1 MKRWVIALCALM
13 FTLMRGGLEAR
24 AAPCGATVDPAGYDQ
39 FFLWASARPVAVPG
53 RLRVAYILGGEVGRR
68 GPPRLTLLNAGPHV
82 RGATVWLVVR
92 TARLDWNAA
101 TLDAVLAAMAR
112 WQAADNAVAGLQ
124 IDFDAATGKIDRYA
138 DFLHRVRH
146 ALPVHW
152 KLSATGLL
160 DWGAH
165 GNPLVLAGLAGTVDE
180 LVVQTYRG
188 RHTEPGYADYFPAI
202 ARLPVRHKV
211 ALVAGGA
218 WCPPPALATD
228 RGFDGYV
235 VFLPGLGSNNP
246 G

>member
-1 MKRWVIALCALM
+1 MKRRAIALWALIFALICA
-13 FTLMRGGLEAR
+13 GLEAR
-24 AAPCGATVDPAGYDQ
+24 AEPCSATVDPAAYDQ

-53 RLRVAYILGGEVGRR
+53 RLHVAYILGGEVGRH
-68 GPPRLTLLNAGPHV
+68 GPPGLTLLNAGPHV

-92 TARLDWNAA
+92 TERLDWSVA
-101 TLDAVLAAMAR
+101 TFNAVLAAMAR
-112 WQAADNAVAGLQ
+112 WQAAGNAVAGLQ

-138 DFLHRVRH
+138 DFLRRVRH

-152 KLSATGLL
+152 KLSATGLM

-165 GNPLVLAGLAGTVDE
+165 ANPVALEGLAGTVDE

-188 RHTEPGYADYFPAI
+188 RRTEPGYADYFPAI

-235 VFLPGLGSNNP
+235 VFLPGLGANNP